1 MWADDV
7 CDKRTDHPVEW
18 TSFFSLVKYVQLSEW
33 RKKRKSTLNGRCRK
47 GDLSFDLFCAAGEE
61 IIVVKKREA
70 VSHVSSWP
78 RVASAGSKW
87 VVLYIRCLSCWLC
100 GPKATGLFTRSDP
113 CASDDNMPGMSPA
126 KFKQLPLEPSRYF
139 SQCIYLHIYIF
150 ISYFSWNN
158 SRERG
163 GGGGGSWPL
172 AQGPLY
178 LKVPTHF
185 SSSSIVRLVFSSVK
199 GRGG

>member
-1 MWADDV
+1 MK
-7 CDKRTDHPVEW
+7 KRENQLWMGGVEKATCHL
-18 TSFFSLVKYVQLSEW
+18 TSFARL
-33 RKKRKSTLNGRCRK
+33 
-47 GDLSFDLFCAAGEE
+47 EE

-163 GGGGGSWPL
+163 GGGGSWPL